1 MLENESVTRCLQTLT
16 NMQLNCLCPQL
27 LKNERA
33 CSDFFCFRNQ
43 MNSGPLDPV
52 VQPRLKEC
60 PLLSK
65 LLSEP
70 HSNQCESQQISYAVA
85 QEASWTFA
93 KLTAP
98 SSNFLNS
105 GLGAAEGTEKHS
117 PAAYY
122 LAQPIPQLTPFTA
135 ITSALSWGYSAY

>member
-1 MLENESVTRCLQTLT
+1 MIGATPDFDTTLPILLKIPSATQKMLENESVTGCLQTLT

-27 LKNERA
+27 LKMGCA
-33 CSDFFCFRNQ
+33 CSDYFCFRNQ

-52 VQPRLKEC
+52 VYPRLKEC

-65 LLSEP
+65 LLYEP
-70 HSNQCESQQISYAVA
+70 HSNQCESQLISYAVA

-98 SSNFLNS
+98 SRIS
-105 GLGAAEGTEKHS
+105 
-117 PAAYY
+117 
-122 LAQPIPQLTPFTA
+122 
-135 ITSALSWGYSAY
+135 